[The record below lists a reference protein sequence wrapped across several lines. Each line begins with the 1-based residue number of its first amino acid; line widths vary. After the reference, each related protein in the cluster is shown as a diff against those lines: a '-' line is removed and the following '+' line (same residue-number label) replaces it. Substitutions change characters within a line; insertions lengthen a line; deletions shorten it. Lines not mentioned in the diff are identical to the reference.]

1 MPAPRSTDATAADAA
16 ALQVARTLAAALDA
30 EDYLTA
36 RRALAPACVYVLAAD
51 VYEGPDAILAVY
63 ADTAAWVRRT
73 FDDVRYQSEVEP
85 LPDGRVSVLYTDFLV
100 LAGGRMHRHRSRQD
114 LTIDLNG
121 RVTRIEHRE
130 LPGEREALD
139 AFFEA
144 AGIARP

>member
-1 MPAPRSTDATAADAA
+1 SRRTSYAVRPMPAPRSTDATAADAA

-36 RRALAPACVYVLAAD
+36 RRVLAPACVYVLAAD

-73 FDDVRYQSEVEP
+73 FDDVRYERAVER

-100 LAGGRMHRHRSRQD
+100 QAGGRMHRHRSRQD

-121 RVTRIEHRE
+121 RVTRI
-130 LPGEREALD
+130 
-139 AFFEA
+139 
-144 AGIARP
+144 